1 MGGRLFEGGVFSG
14 TYGTGMWAHVHTSCK
29 YSISGRQI
37 VRSEICSYSFL
48 QHVLSA
54 GVLTYTFTYSSCS
67 NTYFT
72 LLLLET
78 CTSPLYV
85 LRYFC
90 YYYHMKHSN
99 RGVVEQELQYKSK
112 LTKRKKEKR
121 RGTGNTINIQ

>member
-1 MGGRLFEGGVFSG
+1 MEGRLFEGGVFWG
-14 TYGTGMWAHVHTSCK
+14 TYSTYKV
-29 YSISGRQI
+29 
-37 VRSEICSYSFL
+37 
-48 QHVLSA
+48 HVLSA

-85 LRYFC
+85 LRYFY

-99 RGVVEQELQYKSK
+99 RGVAGQELQYKSK
-112 LTKRKKEKR
+112 LTKRKKR
-121 RGTGNTINIQ
+121 RREEQATQ